1 MPRHRKVQLL
11 LWMYF
16 WLLLFEGVLRKWI
29 LPGLSNPLL
38 VIRDPVC
45 ILAIYYG
52 WNDLIYSAVRSWV
65 VSIWVIGIL
74 AFAAGVLVGHG
85 DVVTAFFG
93 ARILFL
99 HFPLIFLFAA
109 VFNREDLWRFGK
121 WTLILAI
128 PMACLIAAQF
138 SLPFDHI
145 LNIGPGGEDSFKIWG
160 GLDKLRPSG
169 AFSFISGVAGFFSLA
184 LVFLMGWLICG
195 PRPLPIWI
203 WLSAGAILFALPL
216 SISRT
221 MFFLYVSALISAA
234 VASFLAGFAFRRFL
248 AGLAVVGTL
257 ALGISTFGLFQEA
270 KEAFLSRWEGANM
283 YEAEGSVYGVLTKR
297 VGGPI
302 FESLAMFHNVEIL
315 GKGIGLGTNVGAVR
329 ATGDKGFI
337 VSEGAWPV
345 IIGEMGPFLGFLWIF
360 WRLALAFYLGVIAFK
375 QAMLGNALPMIFVGV
390 ALQGLVVGQNSQPT
404 ALGFIVVCVG
414 FLMAACNPPQELLTP
429 HEVEPPFSTPP
440 LDYA

>member
-1 MPRHRKVQLL
+1 
-11 LWMYF
+11 
-16 WLLLFEGVLRKWI
+16 
-29 LPGLSNPLL
+29 
-38 VIRDPVC
+38 
-45 ILAIYYG
+45 
-52 WNDLIYSAVRSWV
+52 
-65 VSIWVIGIL
+65 
-74 AFAAGVLVGHG
+74 
-85 DVVTAFFG
+85 
-93 ARILFL
+93 
-99 HFPLIFLFAA
+99 
-109 VFNREDLWRFGK
+109 
-121 WTLILAI
+121 
-128 PMACLIAAQF
+128 
-138 SLPFDHI
+138 
-145 LNIGPGGEDSFKIWG
+145 
-160 GLDKLRPSG
+160 
-169 AFSFISGVAGFFSLA
+169 
-184 LVFLMGWLICG
+184 
-195 PRPLPIWI
+195 
-203 WLSAGAILFALPL
+203 
-216 SISRT
+216 
-221 MFFLYVSALISAA
+221 
-234 VASFLAGFAFRRFL
+234 
-248 AGLAVVGTL
+248 
-257 ALGISTFGLFQEA
+257 
-270 KEAFLSRWEGANM
+270 M